1 MVTIQHVLI
10 NLTNA
15 SAVGRLVAQA
25 APAQIPACPFRAPG
39 SSEALVSVSGIKHGK
54 PSVEF
59 GDVGAGVATVLGN
72 GEAKRRSR
80 ARNG

>member
-1 MVTIQHVLI
+1 MF
-10 NLTNA
+10 NS

-80 ARNG
+80 ARNS